1 MNESLPPVA
10 LVMTWLD
17 LLQSKYVPETIKVK
31 RLKLIEYYFNSTDIA
46 GFYVDVNQYNQRKV
60 S

>member
-10 LVMTWLD
+10 LVKTWLD
-17 LLQSKYVPETIKVK
+17 LLQSRDVPETIKVK
-31 RLKLIEYYFNSTDIA
+31 RLKLIEHYFNSIDIA
-46 GFYVDVNQYNQRKV
+46 GLYVDANQYNHKRV

>member
-1 MNESLPPVA
+1 MKESLPPAA
-10 LVMTWLD
+10 LVKTWLD
-17 LLQSKYVPETIKVK
+17 LLQSRDVPETIKLK

-46 GFYVDVNQYNQRKV
+46 DLYVDLNQYNHKKV